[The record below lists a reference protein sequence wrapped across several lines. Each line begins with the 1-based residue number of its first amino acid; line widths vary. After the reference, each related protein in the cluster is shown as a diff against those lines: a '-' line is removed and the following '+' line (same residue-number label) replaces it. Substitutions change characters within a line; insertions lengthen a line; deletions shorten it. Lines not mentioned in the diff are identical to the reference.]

1 MDAVKI
7 ASMLTEVFGPA
18 GMPLAVLAIVAC
30 LASYRL
36 WLKLEKVMDLRVAE
50 AQAQSQVLS
59 DSILAIKE
67 LTHTVE
73 ALRQDLWRS
82 KP

>member
-7 ASMLTEVFGPA
+7 ASMLTEIFGPA

-73 ALRQDLWRS
+73 SLRQDLWRS